1 MAKFYGKIGYTF
13 PKETAPGVWSGM
25 DIIEKEYSGDVTKN
39 TKRYESGESVNDNI
53 VVSNT
58 ISIVSDAY
66 ADQHFFAMQ
75 YVEWMGALWKISK
88 VEVLRPRLI
97 LTIGEVYNG
106 PTAGTA

>member
-75 YVEWMGALWKISK
+75 YVEWMGHFGKFQKLKFSAP
-88 VEVLRPRLI
+88 V
-97 LTIGEVYNG
+97 
-106 PTAGTA
+106 